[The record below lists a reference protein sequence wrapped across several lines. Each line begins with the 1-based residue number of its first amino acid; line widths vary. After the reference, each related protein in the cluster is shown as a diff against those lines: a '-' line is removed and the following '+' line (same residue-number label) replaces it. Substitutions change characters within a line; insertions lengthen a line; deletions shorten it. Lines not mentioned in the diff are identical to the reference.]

1 VPVGQFHDINVAMD
15 NIKELFPHT
24 GKRMTKETFRNY
36 LINKNT
42 QKNYQEKIEPG
53 LIKMQEHMS
62 QEEKEP
68 TGYLIP
74 RTVTDIIR
82 KEEPQLAEI
91 REDAI
96 ANDPKLKQL
105 A

>member
-1 VPVGQFHDINVAMD
+1 MD